1 MASKLRISAT
11 HESRGS
17 KKLSNICAILLD
29 LDGVVIDSEP
39 AHERSLIEASDRL
52 GRRITLSEA
61 KQFKGS
67 TELDCARILREM
79 TDSAEDLTR
88 IMQLRLDAFRTFFKE
103 VTLVEGVLLF
113 LRRCK
118 AKKWP
123 VALTT
128 SAQREI
134 QELAFRQFSLAGYFD
149 FVVTGNDIIHGKPH
163 PEPYVRTAEKI
174 GYPPSRCLV
183 VEDSTNGVRS
193 AKTAGCQT
201 VGITTSVSS
210 DALFAAGAD
219 IVVPGF
225 PEVSKILFKEGSLRA
240 DYH

>member
-11 HESRGS
+11 HELRGS
-17 KKLSNICAILLD
+17 KMLSNICAILLD

-52 GRRITLSEA
+52 GRRITLSDT

-79 TDSAEDLTR
+79 ANSAEDLSR
-88 IMQLRLDAFRTFFKE
+88 IMQLRINAFRTFFKE

-128 SAQREI
+128 SAQRQLESQLRFPRIRCWRQERTSLFEVSLNWAKSYSRRSTISEAVPQNSEI
-134 QELAFRQFSLAGYFD
+134 
-149 FVVTGNDIIHGKPH
+149 
-163 PEPYVRTAEKI
+163 
-174 GYPPSRCLV
+174 PPSRL
-183 VEDSTNGVRS
+183 
-193 AKTAGCQT
+193 
-201 VGITTSVSS
+201 
-210 DALFAAGAD
+210 
-219 IVVPGF
+219 
-225 PEVSKILFKEGSLRA
+225 SLINE
-240 DYH
+240 